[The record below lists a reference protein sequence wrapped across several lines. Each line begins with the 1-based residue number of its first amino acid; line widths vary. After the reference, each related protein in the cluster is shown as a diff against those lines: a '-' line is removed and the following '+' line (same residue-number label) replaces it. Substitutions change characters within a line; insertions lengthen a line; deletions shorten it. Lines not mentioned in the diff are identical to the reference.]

1 MGRRKEKLSQGRLG
15 LEGTLEHFGGE
26 LSGTAGASCGVG
38 LWMHKEGQGVVLMSN
53 CPSLW
58 HFEGGCNDN
67 RMVCKYLFASAA
79 RSS

>member
-15 LEGTLEHFGGE
+15 LEGTLEHFGSE

-58 HFEGGCNDN
+58 HFEGGCNDD
-67 RMVCKYLFASAA
+67 RMVCKYLFALVV